1 MSHENTPKSPAQ
13 SLPESQNIP
22 LAPSTGQ
29 SSADASAS
37 SLPKAYDPSIIERR
51 WAEYW
56 VSEKLFE
63 VPSPE
68 TVSGAPSMQSMGG
81 KSAAAF
87 TLLLP
92 PPNVTGR
99 LHMGHMLNQTEMDI
113 LTRWH
118 RMSGL
123 TSLWVP
129 GTDHAGIAT
138 QMMVER
144 QLASEGTD
152 RKSLGREAFT
162 ARVWEWKRQY
172 GSAITDQMRRLGAS
186 VDWSREYFTMDD
198 RLSVA
203 VKEAFVRLYE
213 QNLIYRGSY
222 IVNWDPI
229 QQTAVSDLEVTHE
242 DRLGKLYHIRYPF
255 ADGTGSIVVA
265 TTRPETMLGDT
276 AVAVNPTDPRYTAV
290 IGKVISLP
298 LSGVNGAPNRAI
310 PILADDWAQPEFGTG
325 AVKVTPAHDPNDFA
339 IGQRHKLASITILDI
354 EAHIDLPGS
363 PYHGL
368 DRFIARE
375 RIVAD
380 LEAAGLLVAIKDHNL
395 AIALSQRTGAVI
407 EPRLSLQWFL
417 AVNKAPEGAGG
428 KPEGAGGKP
437 EGAGGKPEGA
447 GGKPEGAGGF
457 SPLNTPAQEGGF
469 SPGGV
474 ARDSIAAKAIAAV
487 RDGHIKFT
495 PEMYS
500 KTYFEWMSNIH
511 DWCISRQLWWGH
523 RIPAWHCMAC
533 HAITVARETP
543 TACATCGSSDIAQ
556 ETDVLDTW
564 FSSGLLPFTV
574 FGWPGSAESQA
585 TETIRGSVYGE
596 GKYIRQVGGTGNYA
610 HVRLCISPNATGKGF
625 AFSNETASEV
635 LPEIFIPPIRE
646 GIQEAMRDGV
656 VEGHPLVDVKVTLV
670 DGSYHEQDSNEI
682 AFRIAASIAFKEAAR
697 KAVPIALDP
706 ASNLEPSHLRSHGNV
721 LTLEPRTSNLTP
733 DLAAFYPTSLLVTG
747 FDILFFWVARM
758 IMLGTHFML
767 DVPMADGSPRK
778 LAEAVPF
785 KEVYI
790 HALVRDADRQKMSK
804 TKGNVIDPI
813 EIIERFGTDA
823 VRFTLASMASPGTDI
838 AFSEART
845 EGNRAFANK
854 IWNAARFLFMNLE
867 RAREAGIE
875 VTLPNLGAPSSPT
888 ASSSAKV
895 GSPDTDALESRWI
908 LSRLHAVSAEVHRA
922 LSDYRFDEAA
932 SAIYQF
938 FWGDLCDWYLEIVKL
953 RLNFEPTNDLPFP
966 ISEDAERSV
975 DQTRAALTTLVA
987 VFESALRLLSP
998 FMPFLTE
1005 EIWHALYAGLPPAKT
1020 IALTRY
1026 PQPHDYA
1033 CDKAAL
1039 GEMQTLQELIS
1050 TIRALRKEL
1059 AVPERESAP
1068 IRIHGDAQILDPL
1081 QFSQDILARL
1091 ARVSGIEVSATA
1103 LTGNNARS
1111 TASFDV
1117 AVLYERQIDV
1127 PAERERLTKDLAKY
1141 EKGLAAAE
1149 RQLSNESFMAKAPA
1163 HIVEGL
1169 RKQTAETRTLHD
1181 KTKSALDALA

>member
-1 MSHENTPKSPAQ
+1 
-13 SLPESQNIP
+13 
-22 LAPSTGQ
+22 
-29 SSADASAS
+29 
-37 SLPKAYDPSIIERR
+37 
-51 WAEYW
+51 
-56 VSEKLFE
+56 
-63 VPSPE
+63 
-68 TVSGAPSMQSMGG
+68 
-81 KSAAAF
+81 
-87 TLLLP
+87 
-92 PPNVTGR
+92 
-99 LHMGHMLNQTEMDI
+99 
-113 LTRWH
+113 
-118 RMSGL
+118 
-123 TSLWVP
+123 
-129 GTDHAGIAT
+129 
-138 QMMVER
+138 
-144 QLASEGTD
+144 
-152 RKSLGREAFT
+152 
-162 ARVWEWKRQY
+162 
-172 GSAITDQMRRLGAS
+172 
-186 VDWSREYFTMDD
+186 
-198 RLSVA
+198 

-213 QNLIYRGSY
+213 QGLIYRGSY

-255 ADGTGSIVVA
+255 ADGPLPDGTASIVVA

-276 AVAVNPTDPRYTAV
+276 AVAVNPTDARYTAV

-298 LSGVNGAPNRAI
+298 LSAVNGAANREI

-339 IGQRHKLASITILDI
+339 IGQRHSLASITILDTS
-354 EAHIDLPGS
+354 AQIDLPGS

-368 DRFIARE
+368 DRFAARE

-395 AIALSQRTGAVI
+395 AIALSQRSGAVI
-407 EPRLSLQWFL
+407 EPRLSMQWFL
-417 AVNKAPEGAGG
+417 AVNKSPEGAGG
-428 KPEGAGGKP
+428 TPKGAEGKP
-437 EGAGGKPEGA
+437 KGT

-487 RDGHIKFT
+487 RDGHIQFT

-500 KTYFEWMSNIH
+500 KTYFEWMTNIH

-523 RIPAWHCMAC
+523 RIPAWHCTAC

-543 TACATCGSSDIAQ
+543 TACSTCGSSDIAQ

-574 FGWPGSAESQA
+574 FGWPG
-585 TETIRGSVYGE
+585 
-596 GKYIRQVGGTGNYA
+596 
-610 HVRLCISPNATGKGF
+610 
-625 AFSNETASEV
+625 TASLSSRSV
-635 LPEIFIPPIRE
+635 AE
-646 GIQEAMRDGV
+646 G
-656 VEGHPLVDVKVTLV
+656 
-670 DGSYHEQDSNEI
+670 S
-682 AFRIAASIAFKEAAR
+682 ASS
-697 KAVPIALDP
+697 L
-706 ASNLEPSHLRSHGNV
+706 G
-721 LTLEPRTSNLTP
+721 LTP
-733 DLAAFYPTSLLVTG
+733 DLAAFYPTALLVTG

-767 DVPMADGSPRK
+767 DVPMPGGSQRT

-854 IWNAARFLFMNLE
+854 IWNAARFLFMNLD
-867 RAREAGIE
+867 RARQAGIE
-875 VTLPNLGAPSSPT
+875 VALPNLGAPSSPT

-908 LSRLHAVSAEVHRA
+908 LSRLNAVSAEVHRA

-932 SAIYQF
+932 STIYQF

-966 ISEDAERSV
+966 TSEGAERSV
-975 DQTRAALTTLVA
+975 DQTRAALTNFVA

-1005 EIWHALYAGLPPAKT
+1005 EIWHALYAGLPPAKS

-1026 PQPHDYA
+1026 PQPQDYK
-1033 CDKAAL
+1033 CDEAAL
-1039 GEMQTLQELIS
+1039 GEMQTLQELIT

-1091 ARVSGIEVSATA
+1091 ARVSGIEVSFVA

-1111 TASFDV
+1111 TSSFDV

-1127 PAERERLTKDLAKY
+1127 PAERERLAKDLAKY

-1149 RQLSNESFMAKAPA
+1149 RQLGNETFMAKAPA

-1169 RKQTAETRTLHD
+1169 RKQAAETRTLHD
-1181 KTKSALDALA
+1181 KAKAALDALPAQ